1 MFLPCFFSLP
11 IPPLLSL
18 SLPLLSW
25 LIRTQNYANSFTA
38 WGGGELCLSKSF
50 FPLISGEGKAES
62 CLPVFIQAGRGSF
75 FFFFLRQHV
84 VCERDDWWR
93 NPFSQCGLA
102 VPDNASL
109 LSFSMLSTGA
119 ARGGLL
125 GTAELIQPL
134 IWPGQGKLLLLLPL
148 PMLLQA
154 TWAGS

>member
-18 SLPLLSW
+18 SPPLLSW

-38 WGGGELCLSKSF
+38 WGGGALFKQVIFSFDFRRGKSRELFASLYPSW
-50 FPLISGEGKAES
+50 ER
-62 CLPVFIQAGRGSF
+62 VF